1 MKRLLLLTALLLAI
15 HVGNAQ
21 HQRCATMHLLEKR
34 MQENP
39 ELKARIQSSELMLE
53 NLINTEQAKASNMA
67 IITIPVVVH
76 VVWNQASQNISDAQ
90 ILSQIKILNED
101 FRLLNADS
109 LAVNHPYWPFTA
121 DTEIEF
127 CLATKD
133 PQGASTTGITRT
145 QSNISVW
152 NDNNFDNLKNS
163 NLGGKNNWDP
173 TKYLNIYVANLETG
187 LLGFASFPDEL
198 ISNPELDGVVI
209 RPEAFGSVGTAGN
222 GGYSENDLGRTATH
236 EVGHWLFLRHIW
248 GDEPCGN
255 DFVNDTPLAEE
266 DNVLCPSFPHNANNA
281 CGTGANGEM
290 FMNYMDY
297 VDDAC
302 MNMFTSGQKN
312 RMRSAIAQLRPG
324 LLSATACGTVGVDNN
339 ILEQGYSVYPNPS
352 ASFFYIDF
360 GSFSARKVCV
370 YNILSEKIIE
380 MDVNHESRI
389 ELNKNKELPK
399 GIYMIDVDFGNNVSL
414 KKKIIIE

>member
-1 MKRLLLLTALLLAI
+1 MIKLLLTAILLFAFQF
-15 HVGNAQ
+15 GFTQSN
-21 HQRCATMHLLEKR
+21 RCATMHLLEKK
-34 MQENP
+34 MKADP
-39 ELKARIQSSELMLE
+39 ELRKRIQFSEA
-53 NLINTEQAKASNMA
+53 LIQTATDNVQELNSVA

-90 ILSQIKILNED
+90 ILSQINTLNKD
-101 FRLLNADS
+101 FRLLNPDS
-109 LAVNHPYWPFTA
+109 LKPSHPFWGFTS

-133 PQGASTTGITRT
+133 PQGATTTGITRT

-163 NLGGKNNWDP
+163 SLGGKSNWDP

-198 ISNPELDGVVI
+198 ISSPELDGVVI
-209 RPEAFGSVGTAGN
+209 RPEAFGTVGTAGN

-255 DFVNDTPLAEE
+255 DFVSDTPLAEA
-266 DNVLCPSFPHNANNA
+266 DNVLCPSFPHNANNS
-281 CGTGANGEM
+281 CGTGALGEM

-302 MNMFTSGQKN
+302 MNMFTFGQKT

-324 LLSATACGTVGVDNN
+324 LLSSTACGTVGVNN
-339 ILEQGYSVYPNPS
+339 YKEDSYSIYPNPS
-352 ASFFYIDF
+352 ASTFYLDF
-360 GSFSARKVCV
+360 GTTIPMSV
-370 YNILSEKIIE
+370 NIFNLLGENVIE
-380 MDVNHESRI
+380 LHEITQSRI
-389 ELNKNKELPK
+389 EINSNSILTSGL
-399 GIYMIDVDFGNNVSL
+399 YLIDVDFGKNRRV
-414 KKKIIIE
+414 KKKLIIK